1 MVAWLDRAPSWL
13 QVESVEADRVQAVS
27 GDPDLGEREAIA
39 LAQVV
44 HADLLLMLKA
54 DWKPAVC
61 VFESQARWVC

>member
-39 LAQVV
+39 LVQVV
-44 HADLLLMLKA
+44 HSFYFDEEL
-54 DWKPAVC
+54 VQSI
-61 VFESQARWVC
+61 FREFI